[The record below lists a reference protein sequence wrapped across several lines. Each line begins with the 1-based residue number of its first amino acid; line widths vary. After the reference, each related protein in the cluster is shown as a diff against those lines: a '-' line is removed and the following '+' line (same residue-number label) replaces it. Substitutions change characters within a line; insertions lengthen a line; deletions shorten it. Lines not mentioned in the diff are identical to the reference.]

1 LLLEI
6 PMRGIA
12 FSRLLMVVVLVP
24 VVGLAIFGGRLT
36 YDSWAGYSDL
46 NRASSTL
53 RLAVATARF
62 GGIAIP
68 GEGGASREFVTA
80 GGGDRAK
87 LDAARKTTDEHYRAI
102 REAAAALSIYDPKLT
117 EQLRLLDDRMNAM
130 LALRQKIDANE
141 IKVAAATTAVIAP
154 AAAQAIDVLG
164 TAAAVVNDP
173 LLSRRMFALYAT
185 VQFVENAM
193 VQRGVG
199 EAALKDGKLPPE
211 PYLLLARGVT
221 LNATFGK
228 LLRDYAQPEIYDL
241 YKAFDA
247 ANGRDLAEL
256 RQFGL
261 ANAGTPASD
270 AQRKRWS
277 ELSRDLT
284 AVAGKILVATVNTLA
299 ADGEQMLAD
308 ARRATFIYLGI
319 FVAVLI
325 AVVLLSRQVLRT
337 LRELLG
343 GLAGAV
349 DKMRDGHYD
358 VDIPHTQRADEIGI
372 MARATAGFRDNF
384 MRVKEQETAEKNARD
399 VAERKA
405 LLAKIAGDFEAV
417 VGGIVG
423 AVSSASG
430 ELTSTAGT
438 LTKTADSTQ
447 QLSTTVAA
455 ASEEASTNVQSV
467 ASATEEMVASI
478 TEIGRQV
485 QESNHI
491 ASEAVSQAA
500 KTDDRITKLAQA
512 ASRIGDVTQLITT
525 IAEQTN
531 LLALNATIEAARAGE
546 AGKGFAVVAQEVKQL
561 ASQTGKATNE
571 ISTQI
576 AEMQAATQESV
587 TAIKEIG
594 GTIRRIS
601 EIATTIAS
609 AVEEQGAATQEITRN
624 IQQAAHGTTQVASNI
639 TEVSNGAAMTGSG
652 AAQVLTAAHSLAEQ
666 STRLKTEV
674 DKFLGTV
681 RAA

>member
-1 LLLEI
+1 
-6 PMRGIA
+6 MRGLA
-12 FSRLLMVVVLVP
+12 FARLLTLVVLVP

-36 YDSWAGYSDL
+36 YDSWSHYGDL
-46 NRASSTL
+46 SSASSVL

-68 GEGGASREFVTA
+68 GEGGLSREFVSGT
-80 GGGDRAK
+80 GDRAK
-87 LDAARKTTDEHYRAI
+87 LDAQRRLTDEHYRAI
-102 REAAAALSIYDPKLT
+102 REAAAALTIRNAKLDA
-117 EQLRLLDDRMNAM
+117 QLKLLDDRMNAM

-141 IKVAAATTAVIAP
+141 IKVAAQTTAVIAP
-154 AAAQAIDVLG
+154 AAAQAIDLLG
-164 TAAAVVNDP
+164 TAAAVVHDP
-173 LLSRRMFALYAT
+173 LLSRRIFAVYTT
-185 VQFVENAM
+185 VQFIENAM

-199 EAALKDGKLPPE
+199 ELALKDGRLPPE
-211 PYLLLARGVT
+211 PYLLLARGVSI
-221 LNATFGK
+221 NAIFGK
-228 LLRDYAQPEIYDL
+228 LLADFAKPEIYDL

-247 ANGRDLAEL
+247 GNGRDLAEL
-256 RQFGL
+256 RQLAL

-270 AQRKRWS
+270 AQRKRWT
-277 ELSRDLT
+277 EISRDLT
-284 AVAGKILVATVNTLA
+284 AVVGKILVATVDSTA
-299 ADGEQMLAD
+299 AEGEQMLGE
-308 ARRATFIYLGI
+308 ARRDTFIYLGI
-319 FVAVLI
+319 CLAVLI
-325 AVVLLSRQVLRT
+325 AVALLSRKVLHT
-337 LRELLG
+337 LRDLLG
-343 GLAGAV
+343 ELAGAV
-349 DKMRDGHYD
+349 DQMRDGHYD
-358 VDIPHTQRADEIGI
+358 VAIPHTKRSDEIGV
-372 MARATAGFRDNF
+372 MARATEGFRENF
-384 MRVKEQETAEKNARD
+384 MRVKEQETAEKNAQA
-399 VAERKA
+399 VAERKS
-405 LLAKIAGDFEAV
+405 LLEKIAGDFEAV

-447 QLSTTVAA
+447 KLSTTVAA

-491 ASEAVSQAA
+491 ASEAVDQAA

-512 ASRIGDVTQLITT
+512 ANRIGDVTQLITT

-561 ASQTGKATNE
+561 ASQTAKATNE
-571 ISTQI
+571 ISSQI

-594 GTIRRIS
+594 GTIKRIS

-639 TEVSNGAAMTGSG
+639 SEVSNGAGMTGSG
-652 AAQVLTAAHSLAEQ
+652 AAQVLASAHSLAEQ
-666 STRLKTEV
+666 STRLRAEV
-674 DKFLGTV
+674 EKFLATV

>member
-1 LLLEI
+1 
-6 PMRGIA
+6 M
-12 FSRLLMVVVLVP
+12 
-24 VVGLAIFGGRLT
+24 
-36 YDSWAGYSDL
+36 
-46 NRASSTL
+46 
-53 RLAVATARF
+53 
-62 GGIAIP
+62 
-68 GEGGASREFVTA
+68 
-80 GGGDRAK
+80 
-87 LDAARKTTDEHYRAI
+87 
-102 REAAAALSIYDPKLT
+102 
-117 EQLRLLDDRMNAM
+117 
-130 LALRQKIDANE
+130 
-141 IKVAAATTAVIAP
+141 IAP
-154 AAAQAIDVLG
+154 AAAQAIDLLG
-164 TAAAVVNDP
+164 TSAAVVNDP
-173 LLSRRMFALYAT
+173 LLSRRIFAVYTT
-185 VQFVENAM
+185 VQFIENAM

-228 LLRDYAQPEIYDL
+228 LLRDYAQPEIYDSTRRSMPPTG
-241 YKAFDA
+241 ASSRSC
-247 ANGRDLAEL
+247 ANSPSPTRA
-256 RQFGL
+256 RRPPRRN
-261 ANAGTPASD
+261 ANAGRSI
-270 AQRKRWS
+270 
-277 ELSRDLT
+277 SRDLT
-284 AVAGKILVATVNTLA
+284 AVTGKILVATVDTVA
-299 ADGEQMLAD
+299 ADGEQMLSE
-308 ARRATFIYLGI
+308 ARRSTFIYLGI
-319 FVAVLI
+319 FLAVLI
-325 AVVLLSRQVLRT
+325 AVILLSRQVLHT

-343 GLAGAV
+343 ELAGAV

-358 VDIPHTQRADEIGI
+358 VAIPHTKRTDEIGI
-372 MARATAGFRDNF
+372 MARATEGFRENF

-399 VAERKA
+399 AAERKA
-405 LLAKIAGDFEAV
+405 LLEKIAGDFEAV

-430 ELTSTAGT
+430 ELSSTATT
-438 LTKTADSTQ
+438 LTKTADTTQ

-485 QESNHI
+485 QESNQI
-491 ASEAVSQAA
+491 ASQAVDQAA

-512 ASRIGDVTQLITT
+512 ASRIGDVTQLITS

-546 AGKGFAVVAQEVKQL
+546 AGRGFAVVAQEVKQL
-561 ASQTGKATNE
+561 ASQTGKATSE
-571 ISTQI
+571 ISGQI

-594 GTIRRIS
+594 GTIKRIS

-639 TEVSNGAAMTGSG
+639 SEVSSGAAMTGSG
-652 AAQVLTAAHSLAEQ
+652 AAQVLASAKSLAEQ
-666 STRLKTEV
+666 SGRLKSEV